1 MKMIVQQVGY
11 DECDSFFFVMDYEVF
26 LISKILP
33 AGCNEIESNIVNCRM
48 YHGKNKM
55 KKKVETKTQNEKR
68 VEKDRDIYI
77 FFSIKM
83 NTHFHKQNYNDDKTK
98 HKKYN

>member
-1 MKMIVQQVGY
+1 
-11 DECDSFFFVMDYEVF
+11 MDYEVF

-48 YHGKNKM
+48 YHGKKRM

-77 FFSIKM
+77 YIFF
-83 NTHFHKQNYNDDKTK
+83 FFYQNEYTFPQTK
-98 HKKYN
+98 LQ

>member
-1 MKMIVQQVGY
+1 
-11 DECDSFFFVMDYEVF
+11 MDYEVF

-48 YHGKNKM
+48 YHGKKRM

-77 FFSIKM
+77 YIYIFF
-83 NTHFHKQNYNDDKTK
+83 FYQNEYTFPQTK
-98 HKKYN
+98 LQWW